1 MQIYVKEMRFDL
13 LCVAV
18 RYCWE
23 SVGVN
28 WQSSIHDQA
37 LFDFEPGLDCMPQ
50 TKHLSNRYNS
60 SRFYL

>member
-1 MQIYVKEMRFDL
+1 MRFDL